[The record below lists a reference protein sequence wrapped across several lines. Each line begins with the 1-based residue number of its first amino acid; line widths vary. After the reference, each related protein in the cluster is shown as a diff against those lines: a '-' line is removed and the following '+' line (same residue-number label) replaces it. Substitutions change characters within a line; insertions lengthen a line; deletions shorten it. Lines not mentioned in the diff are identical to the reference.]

1 MMKSV
6 KTCVFSAFVA
16 LIFSCD
22 GGLTVPFVNFT
33 VQTTTLSDAD
43 LEKLQSEEGALFR
56 YSIPAFVT
64 VDGKSDG
71 ETARITMKQKRNFR
85 FLIEC
90 QPRAFLSFEKWT
102 AEPAEAAKIENPT
115 SPSTLILLTGD
126 CVVTASFTRHNFLI
140 GYQTDGARLVPNGI
154 GDEELNLLYSDLLKM
169 EEKGV
174 PLGDYI
180 YPAFDERGLLT
191 ANPDYPTWLS
201 LLDFMAS
208 RSDFDGS
215 GLDRDKNGVID
226 FASDGLNADALN
238 SFFFG
243 TYENNL
249 YRGLYAGLLFFGDSV
264 LTAAPGSSLRFEN
277 ESAVSAAW
285 NLSSG
290 LSAAAGGGEGD
301 SFVEVNAS
309 ADGVVILSAVSDGQ

>member
-1 MMKSV
+1 M
-6 KTCVFSAFVA
+6 
-16 LIFSCD
+16 
-22 GGLTVPFVNFT
+22 
-33 VQTTTLSDAD
+33 
-43 LEKLQSEEGALFR
+43 
-56 YSIPAFVT
+56 
-64 VDGKSDG
+64 
-71 ETARITMKQKRNFR
+71 
-85 FLIEC
+85 
-90 QPRAFLSFEKWT
+90 
-102 AEPAEAAKIENPT
+102 
-115 SPSTLILLTGD
+115 TGD

-140 GYQTDGARLVPNGI
+140 GYQTDGARLVPNGL

-277 ESAVSAAW
+277 ESAVSAVW

-309 ADGVVILSAVSDGQ
+309 ADGVVVLSAVSDGQ